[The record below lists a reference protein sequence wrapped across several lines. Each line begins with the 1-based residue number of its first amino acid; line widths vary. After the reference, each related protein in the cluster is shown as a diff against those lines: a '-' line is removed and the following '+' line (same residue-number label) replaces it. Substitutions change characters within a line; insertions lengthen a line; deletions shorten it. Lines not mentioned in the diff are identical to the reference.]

1 MLVVG
6 VAAPVIA
13 LPFNLMGF
21 KLPSTCSPAMR
32 LDCPGSLTIKISPLG
47 AEANSF
53 SSLASK
59 GSTLVN
65 KVLFSWGVAL
75 MAFAVEF
82 STKAGAAAGK
92 A

>member
-1 MLVVG
+1 MEGPLLSFFTNLLVVG
-6 VAAPVIA
+6 EAAPVIA

-53 SSLASK
+53 QAWHQK
-59 GSTLVN
+59 
-65 KVLFSWGVAL
+65 
-75 MAFAVEF
+75 AVH
-82 STKAGAAAGK
+82 
-92 A
+92 